1 MINVWLRVE
10 TDEKMYDLLAKSGHC
25 NVSKV
30 NNAVS
35 HPVYFLWLGKSPGM
49 IEKHIG
55 ISLKMHPK
63 WVYFTKN
70 STFR

>member
-1 MINVWLRVE
+1 MR
-10 TDEKMYDLLAKSGHC
+10 KMYDLLAKSGHW

-30 NNAVS
+30 NNAVG
-35 HPVYFLWLGKSPGM
+35 HPVYFLWLGKYPGM
-49 IEKHIG
+49 IEKCIG

-63 WVYFTKN
+63 MSLFYKKN

>member
-10 TDEKMYDLLAKSGHC
+10 TDEKMYDLLAKSGCC

-35 HPVYFLWLGKSPGM
+35 HQ
-49 IEKHIG
+49 
-55 ISLKMHPK
+55 
-63 WVYFTKN
+63 FT
-70 STFR
+70 FYD